1 MPPMPE
7 LPSVLTEIL
16 RTGTVQAPDGRTL
29 PLQSHVLADEAAFI
43 ARVVRAAQ
51 PRTTLEVGLAM
62 GCSALAI
69 CSATDG
75 LPDARHIAIDPR
87 QSAEPLWANIGLH
100 HLERAGYRPRVEFIE
115 QPSWRALTAL
125 AHDGRRVQFA
135 FIDGFHTFDYTLV
148 DFFLIDQLLDVGGLV
163 AFDDADWPSVRRVV
177 RYVATN
183 FAYSVHAA
191 MPPRRERW
199 GLARRT
205 YEGTRAV
212 AGAVLGGAAKL
223 PGVGRVVEAAFTP
236 EWRGIDAKLGL
247 GGPCVVLKKLAND
260 ARRYDHHVDF

>member
-1 MPPMPE
+1 MTTLPP
-7 LPSVLTEIL
+7 LLAQIL
-16 RTGTVQAPDGRTL
+16 REGVVHAPDGRTL
-29 PLQSHVLADEAAFI
+29 PLQSNVLADEALFI
-43 ARVVRAAQ
+43 AEVVHSLRPA
-51 PRTTLEVGLAM
+51 TTLEVGLAM

-69 CSATDG
+69 CGATEG
-75 LPDARHIAIDPR
+75 VPGAKHIVIDPR
-87 QSAEPLWANIGLH
+87 QGAEPLWANIGLH
-100 HLERAGYRPRVEFIE
+100 HLERAGYRSRVEFIE

-125 AHDGRRVQFA
+125 ANEGRRVQFA

-148 DFFLIDQLLDVGGLV
+148 DFFLIDRLLEVGGLV

-183 FAYSVHAA
+183 FAYSVHVA

-199 GLARRT
+199 GLARGA

-212 AGAVLGGAAKL
+212 AGAVLGAAAAL
-223 PGVGRVVEAAFTP
+223 PGVGRVVEAVFTP